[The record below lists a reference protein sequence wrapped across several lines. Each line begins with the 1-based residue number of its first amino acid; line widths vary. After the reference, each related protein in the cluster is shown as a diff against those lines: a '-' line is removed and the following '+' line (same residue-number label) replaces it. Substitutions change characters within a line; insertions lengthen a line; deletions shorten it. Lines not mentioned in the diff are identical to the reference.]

1 MWHDHFLHLATYGQW
16 ANARLFDA
24 ASHLPE
30 ADYRADRGAF
40 FRSIHGTLNHL
51 LMADLLWIGRI
62 APPAFVTTGYDM
74 IVEDDRDALRRRREA
89 VDRRIIDTIEDLP
102 EAAFIEPLSWISM
115 EREPKSARLD
125 KVLTHL
131 FNHQTHHRGQVHN
144 MLSQTGHSP
153 PTIDFFWVMFD
164 PPTS

>member
-1 MWHDHFLHLATYGQW
+1 MWRDHFLHLAAYNQW
-16 ANARLFDA
+16 ANTRLFDA
-24 ASHLPE
+24 VSNLADE
-30 ADYRADRGAF
+30 AYRADRGAF
-40 FRSIHGTLNHL
+40 FHSIHGTLNHL

-74 IVEDDRDALRRRREA
+74 IVEEERGALRQRREA
-89 VDRRIIDTIEDLP
+89 VDTRIIDTIKDLP
-102 EAAFIEPLSWISM
+102 EAAFHKPLSWISM
-115 EREPKSARLD
+115 EGEAKSAQLD

-144 MLSQTGHSP
+144 MLSQAGQDP
-153 PTIDFFWVMFD
+153 PSLDFYWVLFE

>member
-1 MWHDHFLHLATYGQW
+1 MWRVHFLHLAAYGQW
-16 ANARLFDA
+16 ANMRLLDA
-24 ASHLPE
+24 VSQLSEE
-30 ADYRADRGAF
+30 AYRADRGAF

-74 IVEDDRDALRRRREA
+74 IVEDDRDALRHRREA
-89 VDRRIIDTIEDLP
+89 VDTRIIGTIGDLS
-102 EAAFIEPLSWISM
+102 EAAFIEPLSWITM
-115 EREPKSARLD
+115 EGEPKSARLD

-144 MLSQTGHSP
+144 MLSQAGQTP
-153 PTIDFFWVMFD
+153 PPLDFFWVMTD
-164 PPTS
+164 PPAG